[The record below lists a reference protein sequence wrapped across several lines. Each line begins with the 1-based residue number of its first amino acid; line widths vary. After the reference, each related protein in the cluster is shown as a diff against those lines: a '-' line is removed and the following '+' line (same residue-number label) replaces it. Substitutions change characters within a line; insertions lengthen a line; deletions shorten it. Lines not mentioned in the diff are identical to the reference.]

1 MSLSG
6 GAFVCQIFSHLKVRV
21 LVGGEGESR
30 PGGDHCESEEED
42 ERTPIPFAV
51 LL

>member
-1 MSLSG
+1 MSDL
-6 GAFVCQIFSHLKVRV
+6 FSLEGERRV

-42 ERTPIPFAV
+42 ERAPIPLAV